1 MLIAAQNKT
10 GGKLSCHTQD
20 KIDGNTH
27 GMTGECSHGMTD
39 GKTI

>member
-1 MLIAAQNKT
+1 MLIGAQNKT

-27 GMTGECSHGMTD
+27 GTTGEYSRGMTGD
-39 GKTI
+39 KTI